1 MNANLKLFYA
11 ANGNS
16 LLQIY
21 INGGLFHKTNQLLFE
36 VGRLYNIFQT
46 RYLFEALILKEQLN
60 SAVEILL
67 CFSLLPLGEV
77 LSPTGSL
84 SQVKHTPQTP
94 VIGGKSLCVSDLLQ
108 SYQTKVGGRHG
119 GWQGVSQVDP
129 VEPAPRPELPKVGL
143 KESVYTDLLFKVQDK
158 VRYICDT

>member
-1 MNANLKLFYA
+1 MPQMEIFHCRFTSVVVYFIKPINYYPRLKGYSTCLRP
-11 ANGNS
+11 GTCS
-16 LLQIY
+16 
-21 INGGLFHKTNQLLFE
+21 T
-36 VGRLYNIFQT
+36 
-46 RYLFEALILKEQLN
+46 LILNEQIS